1 MCLRL
6 IQNENEEDKNS
17 DWFCWQWLN
26 ELNNWITYSPSIQI
40 DLEKKFRLYKT
51 GDGKKSDS
59 TLKIIITN
67 TSYLIDFVKMKQK
80 NEKSGF
86 SRDVKRVASGNILC
100 FNIKLTLF
108 QLLTIE
114 FNHFH

>member
-1 MCLRL
+1 MCIRL
-6 IQNENEEDKNS
+6 IENENDQDKNN

-40 DLEKKFRLYKT
+40 DLEKHFHIYKSSS
-51 GDGKKSDS
+51 KKNNG
-59 TLKIIITN
+59 TFKIIINETK

-86 SRDVKRVASGNILC
+86 SRDVKRVVSGKYFNLC
-100 FNIKLTLF
+100 LNQTSDYHIYCV
-108 QLLTIE
+108 III
-114 FNHFH
+114 